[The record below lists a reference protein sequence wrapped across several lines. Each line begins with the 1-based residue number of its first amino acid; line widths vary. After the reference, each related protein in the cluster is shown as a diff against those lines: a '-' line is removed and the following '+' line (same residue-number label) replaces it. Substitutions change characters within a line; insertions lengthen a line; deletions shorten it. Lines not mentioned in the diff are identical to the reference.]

1 MIGKPDAL
9 SLWAES
15 KYKTRKGKSGG
26 AGIAINLPIKPYT
39 HCTSSV
45 MAGSLLRLTF
55 FSIAKAS
62 QKLIAKSP
70 SISQGFSRVLGRDNH
85 L

>member
-1 MIGKPDAL
+1 MPYRSGLKANTKPAR
-9 SLWAES
+9 ENQ
-15 KYKTRKGKSGG
+15 GG

>member
-1 MIGKPDAL
+1 MVGKPDAL

-15 KYKTRKGKSGG
+15 KYKTRKGKAGG

-39 HCTSSV
+39 HFASSV

-55 FSIAKAS
+55 FSIAKAC
-62 QKLIAKSP
+62 QKLIVKSP
-70 SISQGFSRVLGRDNH
+70 SISQGFLRVLGRDNH